1 MEETKLDAETQQE
14 IDLIN
19 IKTKGYSDNLI
30 IADNSGLGYTLIKFI
45 DESELPF

>member
-19 IKTKGYSDNLI
+19 IKTKGYSDNFI
-30 IADNSGLGYTLIKFI
+30 IADNSGLGYKLTEFI
-45 DESELPF
+45 PESELLF